1 MIILFGIVGSGKSEQ
16 AKQLVSKLGCPH
28 ISTSRL
34 LREKSN
40 PDWDSLIMAGKLVPD
55 EDIFSLLEPE
65 FEKIDAGHK
74 EFILDGAPRSIGQ
87 AKWIVEKIRSGQLKL
102 TDIVYLRVPRE
113 LVVQRLLA
121 RRRSDDQ
128 EHIISNRFKEYDNIT
143 TPVLD
148 YLRSQGYK
156 INQIDG
162 RGTID
167 EVEKQIWE
175 ILKDKVEAQKR

>member
-16 AKQLVSKLGCPH
+16 AKRLVSRLGCPH

-34 LREKSN
+34 LREKAN
-40 PDWDSLIMAGKLVPD
+40 PEWDRLIMAGKLVPD

-65 FEKIDAGHK
+65 FNKIDASHK
-74 EFILDGAPRSIGQ
+74 EFILDGAPRSVGQ
-87 AKWIVEKIRSGQLKL
+87 AKWLVEKISSSQLKL
-102 TDIVYLRVPRE
+102 TIIIHLKAPRE

-128 EHIISNRFKEYDNIT
+128 ELIITNRFKEYEDIT

-148 YLRSQGYK
+148 YLKDQGFN
-156 INQIDG
+156 IVEVDGSGSIDQ
-162 RGTID
+162 
-167 EVEKQIWE
+167 VEERIWE
-175 ILKDKVEAQKR
+175 VLKDKIRS